1 MLGVRVETIAQF
13 QKKKLNSWIERE
25 GWEGEREGGREE
37 RINIILNAL
46 KFMRKFVA
54 SISCE
59 VTKS

>member
-1 MLGVRVETIAQF
+1 MLGVRTETIAQF
-13 QKKKLNSWIERE
+13 QKMKLNSWIERG
-25 GWEGEREGGREE
+25 GWEGVRVGGRKE